1 MKKVKLGEVLD
12 VKRGMSAAG
21 EFYSTEGKLVR
32 LTLGNFNYPNGGFKE
47 NTSKDNIF
55 YIGDVKPEFILHE
68 GDIIT
73 PLTEQVAGLLGETAR
88 IPVDGK
94 YIQTGDIGLIIPNE
108 KLVDKS
114 FVYYLVSSKT
124 VKEQLGAAAQQTK
137 IRHTSPDKIKDCTVW
152 LPEKQQQEKI
162 GDLLDA
168 INKKIANNN
177 AINDNLQ
184 QTINTIYE
192 YWFYQFNFPNAQAQ
206 PYKLANGGMSWN
218 ESIKRYI
225 PASWKVQ
232 NFYDNSLY
240 TVISSGI
247 KPFTQKI
254 YLATADVNGCNI
266 SEGSSIDYETRESR
280 ANMQPRTNS
289 VWFAKMKNS
298 IKHLFFNREM
308 DYFIQNAILSTGF
321 YGLQCSESSFEYI
334 AATINTPHFES
345 LKDKLSHGATQQG
358 IGDDDLRNMALIVP
372 DDATI
377 LKFHNATNG
386 LFAQFSQNIIETKRL
401 QTLRDFLLPL
411 LMNGQAIIAD

>member
-1 MKKVKLGEVLD
+1 MTW
-12 VKRGMSAAG
+12 SA
-21 EFYSTEGKLVR
+21 T
-32 LTLGNFNYPNGGFKE
+32 
-47 NTSKDNIF
+47 
-55 YIGDVKPEFILHE
+55 
-68 GDIIT
+68 
-73 PLTEQVAGLLGETAR
+73 
-88 IPVDGK
+88 
-94 YIQTGDIGLIIPNE
+94 
-108 KLVDKS
+108 
-114 FVYYLVSSKT
+114 
-124 VKEQLGAAAQQTK
+124 
-137 IRHTSPDKIKDCTVW
+137 
-152 LPEKQQQEKI
+152 
-162 GDLLDA
+162 
-168 INKKIANNN
+168 
-177 AINDNLQ
+177 
-184 QTINTIYE
+184 
-192 YWFYQFNFPNAQAQ
+192 
-206 PYKLANGGMSWN
+206 
-218 ESIKRYI
+218 IKRYI
-225 PASWKVQ
+225 PASWRVQ
-232 NFYDNSLY
+232 NLYDNNLY
-240 TVISSGI
+240 TVISSGV
-247 KPFTQKI
+247 KPFNHKI

-386 LFAQFSQNIIETKRL
+386 LFAQFSQNIIETKCL